1 MMDHD
6 GLDKAAWF
14 LKAYP
19 NMGPAWRAAIE
30 LGIDVAL
37 LEANLELTV
46 EERFAQLLSM
56 TRLAEELEAAQERRK

>member
-1 MMDHD
+1 MDHD

-14 LKAYP
+14 LNAYP
-19 NMGPAWRAAIE
+19 DMGPAWRAAIE

-56 TRLAEELEAAQERRK
+56 TRLAEELEAARERRK